1 MLTNLM
7 GLQHLQNTDFQNALT
22 VQAQIAAENQKQ
34 QMERWKLLQD
44 TQTAIF
50 EMQQEVTVN
59 KAQVQDKACKKWDDY
74 IRG

>member
-7 GLQHLQNTDFQNALT
+7 GLQHLQNTDLQNALT